1 MDRSYGQLQK
11 QEQRISTSIIQ
22 GLNMLSLPAQ
32 AMYSY
37 LVELSMGNPM
47 LEIPESPSMDRY
59 EDILDKDDAGLNVIE
74 QSRIDTGRD
83 PAYFDGLPPE
93 LGYGEDGLRSGCADR
108 FSEAAIVPVPAQ
120 SGGAGH
126 RPGNNRQSG

>member
-1 MDRSYGQLQK
+1 MIVKELIFREGGLGVTMDRRYGQLQK
-11 QEQRISTSIIQ
+11 QAQRISPSIIQ

-83 PAYFDGLPPE
+83 PA
-93 LGYGEDGLRSGCADR
+93 
-108 FSEAAIVPVPAQ
+108 
-120 SGGAGH
+120 
-126 RPGNNRQSG
+126 